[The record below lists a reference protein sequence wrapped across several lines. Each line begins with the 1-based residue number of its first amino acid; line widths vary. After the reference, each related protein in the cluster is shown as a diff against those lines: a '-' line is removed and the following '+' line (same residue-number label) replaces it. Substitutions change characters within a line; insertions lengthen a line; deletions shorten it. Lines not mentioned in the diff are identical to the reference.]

1 MSEQATRPTGVTIV
15 AILAWI
21 AGALDIVSGTILLF
35 QAGVESVADGLGGT
49 GPLYVAAIGSIVL
62 GLIVVAVAAGLLT
75 GNWVSRMII
84 TVVQVLSIIGSLFLA
99 FAYLGGAV
107 GEWLGIAVSLV
118 VLFLLWGHKAS
129 VFFGSRMPEA

>member
-21 AGALDIVSGTILLF
+21 AGALDVISGTILIF
-35 QAGVESVADGLGGT
+35 QAGVESVADGFGGT
-49 GPLYVAAIGSIVL
+49 GPLYAAAIGSIVL
-62 GLIVVAVAAGLLT
+62 GFVVIGLAAGLLG
-75 GNWVSRMII
+75 GNPVARLII

-107 GEWLGIAVSLV
+107 GEWLGILVSLV
-118 VLFLLWGHKAS
+118 VVLLLWTHRAS
-129 VFFGSRMPEA
+129 VFFGSRSAA

>member
-1 MSEQATRPTGVTIV
+1 MSDQMARPMGVTIV

-35 QAGVESVADGLGGT
+35 QAGVDSVADGLGGT
-49 GPLYVAAIGSIVL
+49 GGLYAAAIGSIVL
-62 GLIVVAVAAGLLT
+62 GLIVVVVAAGLLT

-84 TVVQVLSIIGSLFLA
+84 TVVEVLSIIGSLFLA

-107 GEWLGIAVSLV
+107 GEWLGIVVSLV
-118 VLFLLWGHKAS
+118 VLFLLWGHKSS
-129 VFFGSRMPEA
+129 VFFGSRRPEA

>member
-21 AGALDIVSGTILLF
+21 AGALDVISGTILLF
-35 QAGVESVADGLGGT
+35 QAGVESVADGFGGT

-62 GLIVVAVAAGLLT
+62 GFIVIGLAAGLLG
-75 GNWVSRMII
+75 GNPVARLII
-84 TVVQVLSIIGSLFLA
+84 TVVQVISMIGSLFLA

-107 GEWLGIAVSLV
+107 GEWLGILVSLV
-118 VLFLLWGHKAS
+118 VVLLLWTHRAS
-129 VFFGSRMPEA
+129 VFFGTRSVA